1 VADFAAAYFDACVAS
16 TDLPRLVV
24 WEGLELEQPIGL
36 DLRQQRAGRKVEEL
50 AAALP
55 GAATEAAAEL
65 LLTIVTL
72 CHGWLTGPNLARIIA
87 GDETAHQ
94 RRRDHVVAVARLLV
108 RGKPAS
114 T

>member
-1 VADFAAAYFDACVAS
+1 VADFAATYFDACVAS

-36 DLRQQRAGRKVEEL
+36 DLRQPRAGRKVEEL

-72 CHGWLTGPNLARIIA
+72 STA
-87 GDETAHQ
+87 G
-94 RRRDHVVAVARLLV
+94 
-108 RGKPAS
+108 
-114 T
+114 